1 MQWADV
7 LEILKYTVPSVVVF
21 LTAYLLLKLFLDG
34 ERERKEL
41 EVRAARY
48 KDSLP
53 IRLQAYE
60 RLTLF
65 LERINPTSLLQRVN
79 KPGMSALELQ
89 RALIVNIRVE
99 FEHNL
104 SQQIYVSPEA
114 WMQLVQVK
122 EELISIINRVAS
134 ELPDTATGKDLARA
148 LLEYFIKTE
157 AAVPTQRALDT
168 LKAEVKKIY

>member
-1 MQWADV
+1 MQWSDI
-7 LEILKYTVPSVVVF
+7 LEILKYTIPALVVL
-21 LTAYLLLKLFLDG
+21 LTAYLVLKLFLDG

-65 LERINPTSLLQRVN
+65 LERITPTSLLQRVN
-79 KPGMSALELQ
+79 KPGMSAYDLQ
-89 RALIVNIRVE
+89 RALIANIRIE

-114 WMQLVQVK
+114 WLLIVQVK
-122 EELISIINRVAS
+122 EELIGIINRVAS
-134 ELPDTATGKDLARA
+134 ELADDATGKDLARA
-148 LLEYFIKTE
+148 ILEYFIRTE
-157 AAVPTQRALDT
+157 SAVPTQKALDI
-168 LKAEVKKIY
+168 LKSEVKKIY

>member
-1 MQWADV
+1 MQWSDL
-7 LEILKYTVPSVVVF
+7 LEILKYTVPALVVF

-65 LERINPTSLLQRVN
+65 LERINPTSMLQRVN
-79 KPGMSALELQ
+79 KPGMSALDLQ

-104 SQQIYVSPEA
+104 SQQIYVSPEV
-114 WMQLVQVK
+114 WMQIVQVK

-148 LLEYFIKTE
+148 WLEYFIKTE
-157 AAVPTQRALDT
+157 SAVPTQRALDA
-168 LKAEVKKIY
+168 LKSEVKKIY